1 MSQSLGRVRGG
12 QGAQASMAIVR
23 PVSAFIS
30 VSLTASGAWSE
41 MNVISPLMPMMPV
54 RVSWRARYSQGR
66 RVGLKKSPQPPSRP
80 PQHLSP
86 LLSPSVA
93 VSLCRCVEH
102 APL

>member
-41 MNVISPLMPMMPV
+41 MKPIRPLMPMV
-54 RVSWRARYSQGR
+54 KGA
-66 RVGLKKSPQPPSRP
+66 L
-80 PQHLSP
+80 
-86 LLSPSVA
+86 
-93 VSLCRCVEH
+93 
-102 APL
+102 